1 MEDGRS
7 APVALELQLEL
18 DQTDGRRP
26 TDRLLFCM

>member
-26 TDRLLFCM
+26 T